1 MSLRVDNPVSSIR
14 ATLQAVEAQMA
25 TPGLPRDAVED
36 VKLAVDDLR
45 LRVWANLTA
54 SSASDP
60 EGVLLR
66 FRLRR
71 AIDICHQV
79 DQDLDNYPLGA
90 NQRELLEL
98 MAYTRHLVQRLTE
111 VARGYDVTI
120 SAGKLA
126 DRVARSS

>member
-1 MSLRVDNPVSSIR
+1 MSLRADNPVPSIR
-14 ATLQAVEAQMA
+14 ATLQAVEAQLA

-36 VKLAVDDLR
+36 VKRAVDDLR

-54 SSASDP
+54 SSGADP

-98 MAYTRHLVQRLTE
+98 LAYTRHLMQRLTN
-111 VARGYDVTI
+111 VARGTT
-120 SAGKLA
+120 
-126 DRVARSS
+126 